1 MNQSKLLIVDDHPL
15 YREALRQSL
24 ASKIGAALLS
34 VELSATVDSALAQIE
49 ADHLR
54 TYVVILDILL
64 YGVSSISRIKEFK
77 ALSNVNSVVILS
89 GLDDDENRSMS
100 KGGGAD
106 LFISKNEPSDGM
118 FKLILDLLGFQP
130 DKNRLTHRQLEVLAR
145 LVTGDPNKVIADS
158 LGISEQTVKI
168 HIGTIFKEL
177 QVSNRTQ
184 AVLKARNKNL
194 IPVQA

>member
-49 ADHLR
+49 ADHQR

-64 YGVSSISRIKEFK
+64 YGVSSISSIKEFK

-194 IPVQA
+194 IPVQT

>member
-49 ADHLR
+49 ADHQR

-89 GLDDDENRSMS
+89 GLDDDENRSIS

-194 IPVQA
+194 IPVQT

>member
-24 ASKIGAALLS
+24 ASKIDAALLS

-49 ADHLR
+49 ADHQR

-89 GLDDDENRSMS
+89 GLDDDENRSIS

-106 LFISKNEPSDGM
+106 LFISKNEPSDSM
-118 FKLILDLLGFQP
+118 FKLILALLGFQP

-194 IPVQA
+194 IPVQT

>member
-24 ASKIGAALLS
+24 ASKIDAALLS

-49 ADHLR
+49 ADHQR

-194 IPVQA
+194 IPVQT